1 MVLSD
6 APVSAGRT
14 LLQHHLRQVA
24 LATVT
29 LLAGAAIAACG
40 GSSGG
45 AISATHVL
53 SQTLSANVGKIHSGD
68 LALTIRADLNGVKRL
83 GGKPLELQLSGP
95 FTERVAS
102 ATAFDFSATV
112 SLAGSTVPVALLSTG
127 GAVYVEF
134 GGTYYALP
142 ASVQSAFAKAL
153 HSSSASGGS
162 ANVLT
167 KLGID
172 PLSWLTSPRLVGTTP
187 VSGVETDHLTAQLDV
202 AALLGDVAKLMSR
215 SGAIAGSGSLAKALT
230 PTSLDE
236 VATAVTSARVGIYS
250 GASDHILR
258 EFSAA
263 LTFTIPAVARH
274 SLGGLTGGSIDLD
287 ATIANLNAPETIT
300 PPSSSQP
307 FRDLLGGAGR
317 LPSL

>member
-24 LATVT
+24 LAASTVI
-29 LLAGAAIAACG
+29 AGAAIAACG
-40 GSSGG
+40 GSSG
-45 AISATHVL
+45 AATSATHLL
-53 SQTLSANVGKIHSGD
+53 SQTFTANVGKIHSGD
-68 LALTIRADLNGVKRL
+68 LALTIRADLDGIKRL

-95 FTERVAS
+95 FTERVGS

-112 SLAGSTVPVALLSTG
+112 SLAGSTLPVALLSTG
-127 GAVYVEF
+127 RAVYLEF

-142 ASVQSAFAKAL
+142 PSVESAFAKEL
-153 HSSSASGGS
+153 QSSSASGGS

-167 KLGID
+167 KLGIN
-172 PLSWLTSPRLVGTTP
+172 PLSWLTSPKLVGRTP
-187 VSGVETDHLTAQLDV
+187 VAGVETDHLTAQLDV
-202 AALLGDVAKLMSR
+202 ASLLGDLSKLMSR
-215 SGAIAGSGSLAKALT
+215 SGAVAGSRSLAKALT
-230 PTSLDE
+230 PTSLAE
-236 VATAVTSARVGIYS
+236 VATAVTSTRVAVYS
-250 GASDHILR
+250 GVGDHILR

-263 LTFTIPAVARH
+263 LTFAIPAAAQPAM
-274 SLGGLTGGSIDLD
+274 GGLTGGSIDLD

-307 FRDLLGGAGR
+307 FRDLLGGGG